1 MTDLS
6 NRQMAQ
12 LLELVQFMA
21 STALGCPVEAL
32 TVGALQRYWRSAGL
46 RAHPVLPTAAPLMRR
61 LEAFAGWESPAEYSA
76 SLHSCCNGTSPCPFW
91 VLWVGD
97 SERNAVRGNP
107 PHRLPSG
114 RQIRYH
120 PPRRSRSRWR
130 RRPWFR
136 LRRGLLFLSR
146 LRLRLGL
153 LPRLRLDHRVWVGA

>member
-76 SLHSCCNGTSPCPFW
+76 SPPNSFALLLQWNVALSLLGTIVIHSP
-91 VLWVGD
+91 
-97 SERNAVRGNP
+97 
-107 PHRLPSG
+107 
-114 RQIRYH
+114 
-120 PPRRSRSRWR
+120 
-130 RRPWFR
+130 
-136 LRRGLLFLSR
+136 
-146 LRLRLGL
+146 
-153 LPRLRLDHRVWVGA
+153 